1 VVSIALRRRGV
12 GENLALT
19 WTLLFRNFGRIL
31 FLLLLYSLPGS
42 IPLVLA
48 AMDPLP
54 WIYIDENGM
63 PMNGADALSALL
75 FLLFLPMFLGS
86 VIGIVSGSYTGQK
99 VSILGSLSL
108 ALRKLFPLVFYGIL
122 LYILLTLSSLLFILP
137 LTLLGVDSDLRS
149 ILVFVLL
156 IPNMLL
162 FSMFYVGVPAIV
174 AENLGVF
181 RGFVRSHELTKGH
194 LWGILGFQLLVAMS
208 IFAVLMLVGILADMV
223 SVFSGGP
230 SPSDGQPLYLTIVV
244 AVLMGIGSLV
254 AVIAPVVMYFQL
266 RAIRGSFDLASVA
279 QLVDRIGQKRLGDR
293 REVEDG

>member
-1 VVSIALRRRGV
+1 MSIALRRRGV

-19 WTLLFRNFGRIL
+19 WILLFRNFGRIL
-31 FLLLLYSLPGS
+31 ILTLLFALPVS
-42 IPLVLA
+42 IPQVLA
-48 AMDPLP
+48 AVDPMP
-54 WIYIDENGM
+54 WIYFDENGM
-63 PMNGADALSALL
+63 PVNGADALSALL

-99 VSILGSLSL
+99 VSILGSLGL
-108 ALRKLFPLVFYGIL
+108 ALRKFFPLVSYGIL
-122 LYILLTLSSLLFILP
+122 LYILLTLSAMLFILP

-149 ILVFVLL
+149 VLVFLPL

-181 RGFVRSHELTKGH
+181 GGFVRSQELTKGH

-208 IFAVLMLVGILADMV
+208 IFAVFVIVGLFSGIV

-230 SPSDGQPLYLTIVV
+230 SPSDGQPLYLTIVIV
-244 AVLMGIGSLV
+244 VLMGIGSLV

-279 QLVDRIGQKRLGDR
+279 QLVDRIGQRRLGDR
-293 REVEDG
+293 REFEDG